1 MILLRMLN
9 DSTIE
14 TPKARLTPHAR
25 TIFALGTYLILERG
39 KQIPRAVLAN
49 LLWPQSVPSAARS
62 SLRRAIWKLRDAG
75 FPILA
80 PSEHFI
86 MLPKDAAY
94 TDLDIQLTE
103 PDFAFVTTSFNILPW
118 FLPTLS
124 PKYRDWVDDV
134 RYIAQQQL
142 ILRLEASAVRAKA
155 KADWKLLS
163 AVSGKLLELDPES
176 QQGKSAYADA
186 SKNLDPIKNGFL
198 FDPYYSPAMIYED
211 YSGDRR
217 NPQKKVKHRKEGIDH
232 KPYPGHSYAPTLGSP
247 LVGRTSE
254 MNALIG
260 RLKAARLKEGSHIHI
275 TGIAGIG
282 KSKLAREF
290 AALATIEQTLMIYV
304 TVTQVGI
311 QGSYQAIGSLLG
323 ALRDSPGGAGVNPV
337 NSSVIKG
344 IHEQKIGLDDC
355 KIRTALNDLVECVTE
370 EATVVLIVDNAHSM
384 CSSGQAILH
393 NLARDISGLGVV
405 LLTIETVES
414 VTPDMANPTD
424 TGNTGSTKMVL
435 QGLSSAQI
443 RQIAANFIKYLGKPY
458 CSTAMSWAC
467 SITDGNPKDLEN
479 ALGIW
484 NQSQQTDN
492 SSPHLIQLAQNK
504 LRRLPPELLM
514 TLQAIAISADNLSTE
529 LIIRLVGC
537 SSQQLMNNIELLAQA
552 DLAGVKM
559 EGAQSGQLSCQSDIV
574 RTAALDMIDAAVRPI
589 MHHQI
594 GATLS
599 MLIKDA
605 NDMRIKAV
613 NGSFEQLLWDGAF
626 HYYMAGDSQW
636 KGYALKAIDD
646 LATTGRQ
653 DMVGQRLMAFFN
665 RLRLN
670 RPDSPAIERA
680 QSKAESENTELSHT
694 CPNATSRLAISALHA
709 WDTDN
714 WATYLS
720 YFFAITETG
729 ILDNSN
735 LGPEEHL
742 FNIST
747 CLLSLFQA
755 ADYSRVAGISAHP
768 LSAALLSMRTN
779 LQEDLIDLLEQGY
792 PVAVTNGTSN
802 GNTGRVMEQR
812 KRVPDSSIPPEGNSH
827 RSLDTFLEV
836 FHKHFQSSGYSKLP
850 FRMKSW
856 LYHHYNEQAKLF
868 RKRLPEASD
877 GEYSGVTYA
886 LIYALYF
893 ADSDTRIP
901 FITSLVD
908 RYLRTSDISYNPYIA
923 AAHQSIIANGLMAA
937 GLLNLAREVYTSLL
951 YLSDRINQPR
961 YRYEACNAL
970 SYIAVDAE
978 NRISAKN
985 LLPQITQLDNE
996 LDSYPSLQRDTLI
1009 ATMQLNLFLNNLDE
1023 SEEQLAVFR
1032 ARWPDYAEATGK
1044 FHTVNT
1050 GLDRYTYI
1058 VLLSIELRLMILRGA
1073 HFDDVI
1079 AHTDRVTDLC
1089 ADKRGRRQLQY
1100 AYFSIYL
1107 GLRYT
1112 GRKQEALRELAEYA
1126 QPLYL
1131 TEAGAA
1137 NEIRRIFLRKSPDLV
1152 IASFHQAQSEP
1163 QAK

>member
-25 TIFALGTYLILERG
+25 TIFSLGTYLIIERG
-39 KQIPRAVLAN
+39 KQIPRALLAK
-49 LLWPQSVPSAARS
+49 LFWPQSVPSAARS

-94 TDLDIQLTE
+94 TDLDIKLTE

-124 PKYRDWVDDV
+124 PEYRDWVDEV
-134 RYIAQQQL
+134 RYVAQHQL

-163 AVSGKLLELDPES
+163 EVSGKLLELDPES

-186 SKNLDPIKNGFL
+186 SKNLDPVKNGFL

-211 YSGDRR
+211 YSGDRK
-217 NPQKKVKHRKEGIDH
+217 PEKKVKYRKDGIDH
-232 KPYPGHSYAPTLGSP
+232 KPYSGHSYAPTLGSP

-254 MNALIG
+254 MNTLIG
-260 RLKAARLKEGSHIHI
+260 YLKTARLKEGSHIHI

-290 AALATIEQTLMIYV
+290 AALATIEHTLMIYV
-304 TVTQVGI
+304 TITQVGI

-323 ALRDSPGGAGVNPV
+323 ALQDSPGGAGINPA
-337 NSSVIKG
+337 NSLVIKRV
-344 IHEQKIGLDDC
+344 HEQKIGLDDC

-393 NLARDISGLGVV
+393 NLARDISELGVV
-405 LLTIETVES
+405 LITISTVES
-414 VTPDMANPTD
+414 VIPDRANPTD
-424 TGNTGSTKMVL
+424 TGNTRKHTKLVL
-435 QGLSSAQI
+435 PRLSSIQI
-443 RQIAANFIKYLGKPY
+443 RQVATNFIKYLRKPH
-458 CSTAMSWAC
+458 CSAAMSWAC
-467 SITDGNPKDLEN
+467 SITDGNPKDLED
-479 ALGIW
+479 ALRLW
-484 NQSQQTDN
+484 SESQQMDN
-492 SSPHLIQLAQNK
+492 SSPHLIQLVQNK
-504 LRRLPPELLM
+504 LRRLTPELLM

-537 SSQQLMNNIELLAQA
+537 SRQQLMSNIESLTQA
-552 DLAGVKM
+552 DLAEVII
-559 EGAQSGQLSCQSDIV
+559 EGSQSGQLSCQSDIV
-574 RTAALDMIDAAVRPI
+574 RTAAIDMIDAAVRPL

-594 GATLS
+594 ASTLS
-599 MLIKDA
+599 LLIKDA
-605 NDMRIKAV
+605 NNMKPKAV
-613 NGSFEQLLWDGAF
+613 DRTFEQLLWDCAF
-626 HYYMAGDSQW
+626 HYYMAGDSRW
-636 KGYALKAIDD
+636 KGYALTAIDD
-646 LATTGRQ
+646 LASTGRQ
-653 DMVGQRLMAFFN
+653 DIVGDKLITFFN
-665 RLRLN
+665 KLRLN
-670 RPDSPAIERA
+670 RKDFPAIGKA
-680 QSKAESENTELSHT
+680 QSKAESGNTLLSEI

-709 WDTDN
+709 CDQDN
-714 WATYLS
+714 WDTYLS
-720 YFFAITETG
+720 DFFAMTETSL
-729 ILDNSN
+729 LDNSDI
-735 LGPEEHL
+735 GPEEHL

-755 ADYSRVAGISAHP
+755 VDYYRVLRISAHP
-768 LSAALLSMRTN
+768 LSTALLSTRIN
-779 LQEDLIDLLEQGY
+779 LQEDLTDLLDQGY
-792 PVAVTNGTSN
+792 KIAATNSISN
-802 GNTGRVMEQR
+802 ANTGRIMEQQR
-812 KRVPDSSIPPEGNSH
+812 RVSDTSILPEDTSYK
-827 RSLDTFLEV
+827 SLNAFLEV
-836 FHKHFQSSGYSKLP
+836 FHKHYQSSGYSKLP

-868 RKRLPEASD
+868 RKRLPETSD
-877 GEYSGVTYA
+877 GEYSAVTYA

-908 RYLRTSDISYNPYIA
+908 RYMRTSDISYNPYIA

-951 YLSDRINQPR
+951 YLSERTNVPR
-961 YRYEACNAL
+961 YRYEAFNAL

-978 NRISAKN
+978 NRLSAKN
-985 LLPQITQLDNE
+985 LLSQMTLLGSE

-1009 ATMQLNLFLNNLDE
+1009 ATMQLNLFLNNRDK

-1032 ARWPDYAEATGK
+1032 TRWPNYAKTTSK
-1044 FHTVNT
+1044 FHTVNI
-1050 GLDRYTYI
+1050 GVDRYTYI
-1058 VLLSIELRLMILRGA
+1058 VLLSIELRLMILKGA
-1073 HFDDVI
+1073 HFDDVVVQ
-1079 AHTDRVTDLC
+1079 TDRVADLC

-1112 GRKQEALRELAEYA
+1112 GRKEEALSELAEYA

-1137 NEIRRIFLRKSPDLV
+1137 NEIKRIFLRKSPDLV
-1152 IASFHQAQSEP
+1152 IASFQQAQSES
-1163 QAK
+1163 QTK